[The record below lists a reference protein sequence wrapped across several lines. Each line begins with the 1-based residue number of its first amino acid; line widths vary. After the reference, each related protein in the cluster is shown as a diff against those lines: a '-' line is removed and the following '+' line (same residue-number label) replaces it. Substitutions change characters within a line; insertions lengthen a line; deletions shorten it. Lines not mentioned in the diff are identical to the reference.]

1 MNKAGLTELTAK
13 SMTASKAESERW
25 VSAVLDG
32 IRGGLKKGE
41 QVQLIGFG
49 TFRVRKNK
57 ARKGR
62 NPRTGATIQIKA
74 SKTVTFRAGK
84 DLKKSL

>member
-13 SMTASKAESERW
+13 TMSASKAESERW
-25 VSAVLDG
+25 VNCVLDG
-32 IRGGLKKGE
+32 IRKGLKKE

-49 TFRVRKNK
+49 TFRVRQNK

-84 DLKKSL
+84 ELKKSL

>member
-13 SMTASKAESERW
+13 TMTASKAESERW
-25 VSAVLDG
+25 VNCVLDG
-32 IRGGLKKGE
+32 IRKGLKKGD

-57 ARKGR
+57 ARMGR
-62 NPRTGATIQIKA
+62 NPRTGAPIKIKE
-74 SKTVTFRAGK
+74 SKTVSFKAGK

>member
-1 MNKAGLTELTAK
+1 MNKACLSGYAAK
-13 SMTASKAESERW
+13 TMGSSKAASERW
-25 VSAVLDG
+25 VNCVLDG
-32 IRGGLKKGE
+32 IKKGLKKGE

-49 TFRVRKNK
+49 TFRVRQNK

-62 NPRTGATIQIKA
+62 NPRTGAPLQIKA

-84 DLKKSL
+84 QLKKSL